1 MHEPDTDPRRQ
12 ALLSEL
18 ERRVGDPRVLA
29 AIAAVPRDA
38 FVPEE
43 VRDEAWEN
51 HPLPIGGGQTISQPL
66 IVARMCELLEL
77 RGHERVLDV
86 GTGRGYHAAVLAR
99 LAAEVIS
106 VERDASLSAHARE
119 ALAAAGVE
127 NVTLVVGDGCEGHPP
142 RAPYQAINV
151 AAAPPE
157 IPPALLEQLDDGG
170 RLVIPTGRRRQW
182 LVRTR
187 RRGDVFERERLD
199 EVRFVPLVA
208 GSPAAEK

>member
-1 MHEPDTDPRRQ
+1 MAEPDNDPRRD

-18 ERRVGDPRVLA
+18 GRRVGDPRVLA

-38 FVPEE
+38 FVPAE

-77 RGHERVLDV
+77 RGDERVLDV
-86 GTGRGYHAAVLAR
+86 GSGRGYHAAVLAQ
-99 LAAEVIS
+99 LAAEVVS
-106 VERDASLSAHARE
+106 VERDAGLSAHARE
-119 ALAAAGVE
+119 ALAAAGVG

-142 RAPYQAINV
+142 RAPYDAINV
-151 AAAPPE
+151 AAATPE
-157 IPPALLEQLDDGG
+157 IPPPLIEQLADGG

-182 LVRTR
+182 LVRVR
-187 RRGDVFERERLD
+187 RRGDSFERERLD

-208 GSPAAEK
+208 GAPADTG